1 MRHRAPPSPMHIAS
15 FVFLPVIIS
24 CCCHS
29 IYLRFDKF
37 EFNPTPTHTISLS
50 FIHQSQ
56 ILYTPTQYSSLDP
69 SDIQQKSNSLFA
81 LFEPENIIYID
92 YGADR
97 TDRIKQESVRTI
109 RQQRK
114 KIDGTTIEADSYD
127 TVTVITKNNN
137 VWRFDFFLL
146 YLQYYYI
153 YSSTSSYI
161 KYKYR

>member
-37 EFNPTPTHTISLS
+37 EFNPTPTQPNSAHPHHTS
-50 FIHQSQ
+50 H
-56 ILYTPTQYSSLDP
+56 TPTQYSSLDP

-81 LFEPENIIYID
+81 LFEPEDIIYID

-97 TDRIKQESVRTI
+97 TDRIK
-109 RQQRK
+109 
-114 KIDGTTIEADSYD
+114 
-127 TVTVITKNNN
+127 
-137 VWRFDFFLL
+137 
-146 YLQYYYI
+146 
-153 YSSTSSYI
+153 
-161 KYKYR
+161 